1 MKFLPVVLLAGL
13 PLAACANV
21 GGNSSPPP
29 TYSAPAYGSTADI
42 ASFQGAKAGQAEGGL
57 NAKGY
62 QLARTQGLTA
72 FWWNQ
77 ATQTCARIVTA
88 DGRYQTVAPA
98 ARSDCGR

>member
-1 MKFLPVVLLAGL
+1 MKYLPIVLLATL
-13 PLAACANV
+13 PLAACANT
-21 GGNSSPPP
+21 NSSSTPS
-29 TYSAPAYGSTADI
+29 YSPPAYGSTADI
-42 ASFQGAKAGQAEGGL
+42 ASFQGARAGQAEGGL

-88 DGRYQTVAPA
+88 DGRYQTVATASPG
-98 ARSDCGR
+98 DCGR